1 MNLREIIARE
11 VYMLLNLNVKN
22 LALIDAAEVAFADGL
37 NILTGETGAGK
48 SMLLGSLQLAF
59 GGKLEKSSLK
69 DETKEVFVEAL
80 FQIENEKQ
88 NNLLQE
94 MGIFPE
100 EGQVILSR
108 KFANGR
114 WINKINGESVTVK
127 LLQQVSEVLID
138 IYGQHQQQ
146 ILLNKHKHL
155 ELLDEYAEKELKE
168 EKEKLSVS
176 FKEYIRLKKELE
188 ESDVNEEQ
196 RMREI
201 SFMEFEVKEIEEAA
215 LRIGEDEELESTYRR
230 MNNAKKIA
238 ETMDKVHQI
247 SGYNGEQGAGEQ
259 IGYALRL
266 LDGIAG
272 IDKEIEEK
280 RNQLADIDGLLND
293 FNRDIAQYMESLEF
307 RQEEFV
313 QTEERLDLLNK
324 LKAKYGKTIEA
335 VLEYQ
340 QEKQTEL
347 ERLADYDNYR
357 EQLKHKL
364 KQETDKL
371 KEISNQVSKIR
382 KKKADELCKKV
393 KEHLLDLNFLN
404 TDFTMEFKENPQF
417 SQNGIDEVQFMIAT
431 NLNEPLRPLQTTAS
445 GGELS
450 RIMLAI
456 KTVMADND
464 NIDTLIFDEID
475 TGISGRTAQK
485 VSEKM
490 ALISK
495 NHQLICITHLPQIA
509 AMADKHFIIEKSV
522 ENNKTQTNV
531 KELDKE
537 EEIKELARMLGG
549 VSITE
554 TTMESARE
562 MKELANST
570 KYNGC

>member
-1 MNLREIIARE
+1 
-11 VYMLLNLNVKN
+11 MLLNLSVKN
-22 LALIDAAEVAFADGL
+22 LGLIDQAEVEFRDGL

-59 GGKLEKSSLK
+59 GGKLEKSALK
-69 DETKEVFVEAL
+69 DETREVFVEVI
-80 FQIENEKQ
+80 FQIEHEKQ
-88 NNLLQE
+88 RIRLQKME
-94 MGIFPE
+94 IFPE
-100 EGQVILSR
+100 EDQVILSR

-127 LLQQVSEVLID
+127 ILQQVSEVLID

-155 ELLDEYAEKELKE
+155 ELLDEYAEKELEE
-168 EKEKLSVS
+168 EKEKLSAS
-176 FKEYIRLKKELE
+176 FWEYTKLKKELE
-188 ESDVNEEQ
+188 ETGINEEQ

-201 SFMEFEVKEIEEAA
+201 SFMEFEVKEIEDAC
-215 LRIGEDEELESTYRR
+215 LRLGEDEELEAVYRK

-238 ETMDKVHQI
+238 ETFDKVHQI
-247 SGYNGEQGAGEQ
+247 SGYSDSQGAGEQ

-266 LDGIAG
+266 LEGIAG
-272 IDKEIEEK
+272 IDKELEDK
-280 RNQLADIDGLLND
+280 RNQLAEIDGLLND
-293 FNRDIAQYMESLEF
+293 FNRDIVQYMESLEF
-307 RQEEFV
+307 RPEEFS
-313 QTEERLDLLNK
+313 QIEERLDLLNK
-324 LKAKYGKTIEA
+324 LKAKYGKTLEE
-335 VLEYQ
+335 VLKYQ
-340 QEKQTEL
+340 QEKQREL
-347 ERLADYDNYR
+347 EKLADYDNYR
-357 EQLKHKL
+357 AQLK
-364 KQETDKL
+364 KQLEHQTDKL
-371 KEISNQVSKIR
+371 RVLSQRVSKIR
-382 KKKADELCKKV
+382 KKKAQELCSKV
-393 KEHLLDLNFLN
+393 KQHLLDLNFLN
-404 TDFTMEFKENPQF
+404 TDFTMEFKESSHF
-417 SQNGIDEVQFMIAT
+417 SQNGTDEVQFMIAA

-456 KTVMADND
+456 KTVLADND

-490 ALISK
+490 ELISK

-522 ENNKTQTNV
+522 EENRTQTHV
-531 KELDKE
+531 RELNKE
-537 EEIKELARMLGG
+537 EEIVELARMLGG
-549 VSITE
+549 VTITE
-554 TTMESARE
+554 TTMKSAKE

>member
-1 MNLREIIARE
+1 
-11 VYMLLNLNVKN
+11 MLLNLNVKN
-22 LALIDAAEVAFADGL
+22 LALIDQAEVAFADGL

-59 GGKLEKSSLK
+59 GGKLEKSALK
-69 DETKEVFVEAL
+69 DETKEVFVEAV

-88 NNLLQE
+88 SRCLQE
-94 MGIFPE
+94 MEIFPE

-108 KFANGR
+108 KYVNGR

-168 EKEKLSVS
+168 EKEKLASS
-176 FKEYIRLKKELE
+176 FKEYTKLKKELE
-188 ESDVNEEQ
+188 ESGINEEQ

-215 LRIGEDEELESTYRR
+215 LRLGEDEELEAAYRK

-238 ETMDKVHQI
+238 ETMDKVHKI
-247 SGYNGEQGAGEQ
+247 SGYSEEQGAGEQ

-272 IDKEIEEK
+272 IDKELEDK

-307 RQEEFV
+307 REEEFV

-324 LKAKYGKTIEA
+324 LKAKYGKTLEE
-335 VLEYQ
+335 VLQYC
-340 QEKQTEL
+340 QEKQKEL

-357 EQLKHKL
+357 AELKRNLERETEKL
-364 KQETDKL
+364 KKV
-371 KEISNQVSKIR
+371 SAQVSKIR
-382 KKKADELCKKV
+382 RKKAEELCQKV

-404 TDFTMEFKENPQF
+404 TDFTMEFKESTQL

-456 KTVMADND
+456 KTVLADND

-522 ENNKTQTNV
+522 EENKTHTNV
-531 KELDKE
+531 RKLNKE
-537 EEIKELARMLGG
+537 EEIMELARMLGG
-549 VSITE
+549 VTITD
-554 TTMESARE
+554 TTRENARE

>member
-1 MNLREIIARE
+1 
-11 VYMLLNLNVKN
+11 MLLNLSVKN
-22 LALIDAAEVAFADGL
+22 LALIDQAEVAFADGL

-59 GGKLEKSSLK
+59 GGKLEKSALK
-69 DETKEVFVEAL
+69 DETKEVFVEAV

-88 NNLLQE
+88 NSCLQE
-94 MGIFPE
+94 MEIFPE
-100 EGQVILSR
+100 EGQLILSR
-108 KFANGR
+108 KYANGR

-155 ELLDEYAEKELKE
+155 ELLDEYAEKELE
-168 EKEKLSVS
+168 DEKEKLAAS
-176 FKEYIRLKKELE
+176 FKEYTKLKKELE
-188 ESDVNEEQ
+188 ESGVNEEQ
-196 RMREI
+196 RIREI

-215 LRIGEDEELESTYRR
+215 IRLGEDEELEAAYRK

-238 ETMDKVHQI
+238 ETIDKVHKI
-247 SGYNGEQGAGEQ
+247 SGYSEEQGAGEQ

-266 LDGIAG
+266 MDSIAG
-272 IDKEIEEK
+272 IDKELEEK

-307 RQEEFV
+307 REEEFV
-313 QTEERLDLLNK
+313 QTEERLDLLNN
-324 LKAKYGKTIEA
+324 LKAKYGKTLEE
-335 VLEYQ
+335 VLQYR
-340 QEKQTEL
+340 QEKQKEL

-357 EQLKHKL
+357 AELKKNL
-364 KQETDKL
+364 EQETDKL
-371 KEISNQVSKIR
+371 KKISAQVSKIR
-382 KKKADELCKKV
+382 KKKAKELCQKV

-404 TDFTMEFKENPQF
+404 TDFTMEFKESTQLSF
-417 SQNGIDEVQFMIAT
+417 NGIDEVQFMIAT
-431 NLNEPLRPLQTTAS
+431 NLNEPLRPLHTTAS

-456 KTVMADND
+456 KTVLADND

-522 ENNKTQTNV
+522 EENKTHTHVRQLN
-531 KELDKE
+531 KE
-537 EEIKELARMLGG
+537 EEITELARMLGG
-549 VSITE
+549 VTITE
-554 TTMESARE
+554 TTLENARE

>member
-1 MNLREIIARE
+1 
-11 VYMLLNLNVKN
+11 MLLNLSVKN
-22 LALIDAAEVAFADGL
+22 LALIDQAEVAFGDGL

-59 GGKLEKSSLK
+59 GGKLDKSALK
-69 DETKEVFVEAL
+69 DDTEEVFVEAV

-88 NNLLQE
+88 IHSLQKID
-94 MGIFPE
+94 IFPE

-114 WINKINGESVTVK
+114 WLNKINGESVTVK

-155 ELLDEYAEKELKE
+155 ELLDAYAQKDLKE
-168 EKEKLSVS
+168 EKEKLSDS
-176 FKEYIRLKKELE
+176 YKEYIKLKKELD
-188 ESDVNEEQ
+188 ESGENEEQ

-201 SFMEFEVKEIEEAA
+201 SFMEFEVKEIEAA
-215 LRIGEDEELESTYRR
+215 AIRLGEDDELEAIYRK

-247 SGYNGEQGAGEQ
+247 SGYSGEQGAGEQ

-266 LDGIAG
+266 MDGIVGLDEELA
-272 IDKEIEEK
+272 EK

-307 RQEEFV
+307 REEEFV
-313 QTEERLDLLNK
+313 QTQERLDLLNK
-324 LKAKYGKTIEA
+324 LKAKYGKTLED
-335 VLEYQ
+335 VLNYQ
-340 QEKQTEL
+340 QEKRKEL
-347 ERLADYDNYR
+347 ERLLDYDNYR
-357 EQLKHKL
+357 AKL
-364 KQETDKL
+364 QKEFQ
-371 KEISNQVSKIR
+371 KEIDHVKKISERISKIR
-382 KKKADELCKKV
+382 KKKAEELCSKV
-393 KEHLLDLNFLN
+393 KQHLVDLNFLN
-404 TDFTMEFKENPQF
+404 TDFTMEFKESAQF
-417 SQNGIDEVQFMIAT
+417 SQNGMDEVQFMIAT

-509 AMADKHFIIEKSV
+509 AMADKHFVIEKQV
-522 ENNKTQTNV
+522 KENKTHTSVRKLNS
-531 KELDKE
+531 E

-554 TTMESARE
+554 TTMENARE

>member
-1 MNLREIIARE
+1 
-11 VYMLLNLNVKN
+11 MLLNLNVKN
-22 LALIDAAEVAFADGL
+22 LALIDGAEVEFSDGL

-59 GGKLEKSSLK
+59 GGKLEKSALK
-69 DETKEVFVEAL
+69 DETKEVFVEAV
-80 FQIENEKQ
+80 FQIENKRQ
-88 NNLLQE
+88 NAVLE
-94 MGIFPE
+94 GIGVFPE

-146 ILLNKHKHL
+146 ILLNKNKHL
-155 ELLDEYAEKELKE
+155 VLLDEYAEKELKE
-168 EKEKLSVS
+168 EKEKLTKSY
-176 FKEYIRLKKELE
+176 KEYITLRKELE
-188 ESDVNEEQ
+188 ESSVNEEQ

-201 SFMEFEVKEIEEAA
+201 SFMEFEVNEIEEAS
-215 LRIGEDEELESTYRR
+215 LRIGEDEELESIYRK

-238 ETMDKVHQI
+238 ETMDKVYQI
-247 SGYNGEQGAGEQ
+247 SGYNKEQGAGEQ

-272 IDKEIEEK
+272 LDKELEEK

-293 FNRDIAQYMESLEF
+293 FNRDVTQYMESLEF
-307 RQEEFV
+307 CQEEFV

-324 LKAKYGKTIEA
+324 LKSKYGKTIEA
-335 VLEYQ
+335 VLAYQ
-340 QEKQTEL
+340 QEKQKEL

-357 EQLKHKL
+357 EQLKQRLDK
-364 KQETDKL
+364 ETKNL
-371 KEISNQVSKIR
+371 RTISNKVSEIR
-382 KKKADELCKKV
+382 KVKAKELCEKV
-393 KEHLLDLNFLN
+393 KEHLVDLNFLN
-404 TDFTMEFKENPQF
+404 MDFTMEFKENAQF

-431 NLNEPLRPLQTTAS
+431 NINEPLRPLQSTAS

-456 KTVMADND
+456 KTVLADND
-464 NIDTLIFDEID
+464 DIDTLIFDEID

-522 ENNKTQTNV
+522 DNNRTHTDVRQLN
-531 KELDKE
+531 KE

-549 VSITE
+549 VTITE

-570 KYNGC
+570 KNNGC

>member
-1 MNLREIIARE
+1 
-11 VYMLLNLNVKN
+11 MLLNLSVKN
-22 LALIDAAEVAFADGL
+22 LALIDQAEVAFADGL

-59 GGKLEKSSLK
+59 GGKLEKSALK
-69 DETKEVFVEAL
+69 DETKEVFVEAV

-88 NNLLQE
+88 NSYLQE
-94 MGIFPE
+94 MEIFPE
-100 EGQVILSR
+100 EGQLILSR
-108 KFANGR
+108 KYANGR

-155 ELLDEYAEKELKE
+155 ELLDEYAEKELE
-168 EKEKLSVS
+168 DEKEKLAAS
-176 FKEYIRLKKELE
+176 FKEYTKLKKELE
-188 ESDVNEEQ
+188 ESGVNEEQ
-196 RMREI
+196 RIREI

-215 LRIGEDEELESTYRR
+215 IRLGEDEELEAAYRK

-238 ETMDKVHQI
+238 ETIDKVHKI
-247 SGYNGEQGAGEQ
+247 SGYSEEQGAGEQ

-266 LDGIAG
+266 MDSIAG
-272 IDKEIEEK
+272 IDKELEEK

-307 RQEEFV
+307 REEEFV

-324 LKAKYGKTIEA
+324 LKAKYGKTLEE
-335 VLEYQ
+335 VLQYR
-340 QEKQTEL
+340 QEKQKEL

-357 EQLKHKL
+357 AELKKNL
-364 KQETDKL
+364 EQETDKL
-371 KEISNQVSKIR
+371 KKISAQVSKIR
-382 KKKADELCKKV
+382 KKKAKELCQKV

-404 TDFTMEFKENPQF
+404 TDFTMEFKESTQLSF
-417 SQNGIDEVQFMIAT
+417 NGIDEVQFMIAT
-431 NLNEPLRPLQTTAS
+431 NLNEPLRPLHTTAS

-456 KTVMADND
+456 KTVLADND

-522 ENNKTQTNV
+522 EENKTHTHVRQLN
-531 KELDKE
+531 KE
-537 EEIKELARMLGG
+537 EEITELARMLGG
-549 VSITE
+549 VTITE
-554 TTMESARE
+554 TTLENARE

>member
-1 MNLREIIARE
+1 
-11 VYMLLNLNVKN
+11 MLLNLNVKN

>member
-1 MNLREIIARE
+1 
-11 VYMLLNLNVKN
+11 MLLNLNVKN

-59 GGKLEKSSLK
+59 GGKLEKSALK

-80 FQIENEKQ
+80 FQIENAKQ
-88 NNLLQE
+88 KAALEE
-94 MGIFPE
+94 MGVFPE

-114 WINKINGESVTVK
+114 WLNKINGESVTVK

-155 ELLDEYAEKELKE
+155 VLLDEYAEKELKE
-168 EKEKLSVS
+168 EKEKLAAS
-176 FKEYIRLKKELE
+176 FKEYTRLKKELE
-188 ESDVNEEQ
+188 ESSVNEEQ

-215 LRIGEDEELESTYRR
+215 LRIGEDEELESAYRK

-272 IDKEIEEK
+272 IDKELEEK

-313 QTEERLDLLNK
+313 HTEERLDLLNK

-340 QEKQTEL
+340 QEKQKEL

-357 EQLKHKL
+357 EQLKQTLAKETEKL
-364 KQETDKL
+364 KN
-371 KEISNQVSKIR
+371 ISNKVSEIR
-382 KKKADELCKKV
+382 KKKAQELCEKV

-404 TDFTMEFKENPQF
+404 TDFTMEFKENAQF

-456 KTVMADND
+456 KTVLADND
-464 NIDTLIFDEID
+464 DIDTLIFDEID

-522 ENNKTQTNV
+522 ENNKTHTDV
-531 KELDKE
+531 RELNKE
-537 EEIKELARMLGG
+537 EEITELARMLGG
-549 VSITE
+549 VTITE

>member
-1 MNLREIIARE
+1 
-11 VYMLLNLNVKN
+11 MLLNLSVKN
-22 LALIDAAEVAFADGL
+22 LALIDQAEAAFADGL

-59 GGKLEKSSLK
+59 GGKLDKSVLK
-69 DETKEVFVEAL
+69 DEMEEVFVEAV

-88 NNLLQE
+88 IRSLQE
-94 MGIFPE
+94 MEVFPE

-108 KFANGR
+108 KFVNGR
-114 WINKINGESVTVK
+114 WLNKINGESVTVK

-155 ELLDEYAEKELKE
+155 ELLDEYGEKELKE
-168 EKEKLSVS
+168 EKEKLSDS
-176 FKEYIRLKKELE
+176 YKEYIKLKKELE
-188 ESDVNEEQ
+188 ESGVNEEL

-201 SFMEFEVKEIEEAA
+201 SFMEFEVKEIEAA
-215 LRIGEDEELESTYRR
+215 AIRLGEDEELEAAYRK

-238 ETMDKVHQI
+238 EIIDKVYQI
-247 SGYNGEQGAGEQ
+247 SGYSEEHGAGEQ

-272 IDKEIEEK
+272 MDKELEEK
-280 RNQLADIDGLLND
+280 RNQLEDIDGLLND
-293 FNRDIAQYMESLEF
+293 FNRDIVQYMESLEF
-307 RQEEFV
+307 CEEEFA

-324 LKAKYGKTIEA
+324 LKAKYGKT
-335 VLEYQ
+335 LEDVIKYR
-340 QEKQTEL
+340 QEKQKEL

-357 EQLKHKL
+357 AKL
-364 KQETDKL
+364 QNKFQQETDNL
-371 KEISNQVSKIR
+371 KKISTQVSEIR
-382 KKKADELCKKV
+382 KQKAEELCEKV
-393 KEHLLDLNFLN
+393 KKHLIDLNFLN
-404 TDFTMEFKENPQF
+404 TDFTMEFKESTQF
-417 SQNGIDEVQFMIAT
+417 SQHGTDEVQFMIST

-509 AMADKHFIIEKSV
+509 AMADKHFVIEKTV
-522 ENNKTQTNV
+522 EENRTHTNV
-531 KELDKE
+531 RQLNKE
-537 EEIKELARMLGG
+537 EEITELARMLGG

-554 TTMESARE
+554 TTMENARE